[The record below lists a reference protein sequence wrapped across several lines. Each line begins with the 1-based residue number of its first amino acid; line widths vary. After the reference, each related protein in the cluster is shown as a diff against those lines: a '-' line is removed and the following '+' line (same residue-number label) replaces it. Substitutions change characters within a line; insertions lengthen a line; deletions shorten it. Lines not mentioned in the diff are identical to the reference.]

1 MRGTPSIQSTMAR
14 RSVPEQPRQANLSPQ
29 QMKAA
34 IPKLERRIAELKAID
49 VSTIR
54 ERGEPRFD
62 ALEQKI
68 DDTLIEVFGNDSIEY
83 RRSRIGSLDTAS
95 ISMYETPL
103 GEVIDG
109 YKRGIDQAISN
120 LQTVIDLFSEK
131 LQDLGETPEGRA
143 AHAFGE
149 LDLHP
154 EIERAVGRLFR
165 DGHYANAVEDACK
178 VLDGLVKIRSGRSEL
193 GGTELMQTVFSPKA
207 PILRFNDLQTETGR
221 SEQQGMMFLYSGAM
235 LALRNPRAHELIQD
249 DPEQALEYIGFLSLL
264 AKLLDRTERV

>member
-1 MRGTPSIQSTMAR
+1 MAR
-14 RSVPEQPRQANLSPQ
+14 RSVPEQPRPAHLSPQ

-54 ERGEPRFD
+54 DRGEPRFD

-68 DDTLIEVFGNDSIEY
+68 DDTLVDIFGNDTIEY
-83 RRSRIGSLDTAS
+83 RRFCVGSLDTAS
-95 ISMYETPL
+95 INMLHETPL
-103 GEVIDG
+103 HEVIEG
-109 YKRGIDQAISN
+109 YRRGIDQISN
-120 LQTVIDLFSEK
+120 MQTVIDLLREK

-143 AHAFGE
+143 VRAFGD

-154 EIERAVGRLFR
+154 EIERTIGKLFR

-178 VLDGLVKIRSGRSEL
+178 VLDGLVKIRSGRSDL
-193 GGTELMQTVFSPKA
+193 SGTELMQTVFSPKT

-221 SEQQGMMFLYSGAM
+221 SEQQGMMFLYSGAL

-264 AKLLDRTERV
+264 AKLLDRAERA